1 MPTLATLFVAAA
13 QTEQTAERVEPLAA
27 RSIFATL
34 AVIVVVGAAVLLAG
48 FGYFTSS
55 DDG

>member
-1 MPTLATLFVAAA
+1 MPTLAALLVAAA
-13 QTEQTAERVEPLAA
+13 QNEQTVEQVEPLAA
-27 RSIFATL
+27 RSIFVTL
-34 AVIVVVGAAVLLAG
+34 AVIVVAGAAVLLAG